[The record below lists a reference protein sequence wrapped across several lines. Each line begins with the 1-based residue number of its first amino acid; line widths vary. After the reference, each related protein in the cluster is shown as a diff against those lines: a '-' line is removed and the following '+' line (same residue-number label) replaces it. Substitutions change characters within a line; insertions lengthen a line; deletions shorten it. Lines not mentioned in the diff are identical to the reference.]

1 MKKICFSA
9 LCLFA
14 ACSGPQPTARQTGT
28 PVAAEFLQE
37 ITTLK
42 ATLRPLRKE
51 FALAGRVIADPDRT
65 LSYSPLMSGVI
76 AKSYFTLGDKVS
88 RGQTMYDI
96 RSAELSAL
104 QAELAVARR
113 NLQSAETMFESRMIS
128 ERELIEARSMHEKLQ
143 ADFALYGQSKGD
155 GIFSIT
161 APIGG
166 YVIAKNGNPG
176 STVSAEGE
184 AAFAIADLGTVWVEA
199 NVYAGNLQF
208 VHEGQRVEIS
218 SVSYPKEVF
227 KGKID
232 FLSQVFDPTDKAL
245 KARIVLPNPELKLK
259 PEMSVVVRLL
269 NESDTE
275 MITVPTDAVIF
286 DNDRYFTVVRDDG
299 FSIREVT
306 PYDHV
311 NGITYV
317 SDGLTA
323 GEEVVT
329 KNQLLVYN
337 ELKGK

>member
-1 MKKICFSA
+1 MKKIYFSA
-9 LCLFA
+9 LCLLA
-14 ACSGPQPTARQTGT
+14 ACSGSQPTAQQTGT

-37 ITTLK
+37 VTTAK
-42 ATLRPLRKE
+42 ATLQPLRKE
-51 FALAGRVIADPDRT
+51 FALAGRVIVDPDRT

-76 AKSYFTLGDKVS
+76 VKSYFTLGDKVS

-104 QAELAVARR
+104 QAELTVARR
-113 NLQSAETMFESRMIS
+113 NLQSAKTMFESRMIP
-128 ERELIEARSMHEKLQ
+128 ERELIEARSGYEKLQ
-143 ADFALYGQSKGD
+143 ADFALYGKSKGD
-155 GIFSIT
+155 GIFAIT

-166 YVIAKNGNPG
+166 YVIAKSGNPG
-176 STVSAEGE
+176 STVSAGGE
-184 AAFAIADLGTVWVEA
+184 ALFAVADLGTVWVEA

-208 VHEGQRVEIS
+208 VHEGQRVEIT
-218 SVSYPKEVF
+218 SVAYPKEVF

-245 KARIVLPNPELKLK
+245 KARIVLPNPGLKLK

-275 MITVPTDAVIF
+275 MITVPADAVIF
-286 DNDRYFTVVRDDG
+286 DNDRYFTVVRGDG
-299 FSIREVT
+299 FSIREIT

-311 NGITYV
+311 NGTTYV